1 MEERTA
7 DLRAEVE
14 ERRRAQESAARLSR
28 VDWLTGL
35 SNRRHFETLLRER
48 LQADL
53 PGVLGLLFVDLD
65 HFKGVN
71 DRYGH
76 LAGDELL
83 REAAVRLS
91 LLVPPDALVARFG
104 GDEFVV
110 MLTMATVCEVDALA
124 AQVVDAFAT
133 PLVVRQ
139 QAMQLTCS
147 VGAAVHP
154 DAAGGA
160 DNLMQRADTALL
172 DAKHAGRS
180 CWRRLDPAGWE
191 RATYSAHVMGEL
203 AGACDRGELSLAF
216 QPQWRLSDGRCDAIE
231 ALLRWRH
238 PTLGEISPSV
248 FIPLAEDGGTIQRIG
263 RWVLE
268 RACAAAV
275 LIESEGHPALSDDWA
290 ICVNVSARQLQHES
304 FSLDLRDVV
313 AGSGWQLDR
322 LELEVTESMQLSEN
336 DAVAASIAAVEA
348 IGARFA
354 IDDFGTGY
362 ASFGQLERLGA
373 SKLKLDRSLVQLLD
387 EPAPRPSLPK
397 AMIALGHSL
406 GMVVTAEGVET
417 QDQLQMLVTQGCD
430 SVQGFAVGRPVS
442 LALLAAELGRTEI
455 NGRSVST
462 R

>member
-1 MEERTA
+1 VEERTA

-203 AGACDRGELSLAF
+203 AGAGSWRVSLPAAVAAERRSLRCDRG
-216 QPQWRLSDGRCDAIE
+216 
-231 ALLRWRH
+231 
-238 PTLGEISPSV
+238 
-248 FIPLAEDGGTIQRIG
+248 
-263 RWVLE
+263 
-268 RACAAAV
+268 AAALAAPDARRDLAV
-275 LIESEGHPALSDDWA
+275 GVHPAGGGRRHDPTHRALGAGACLCGRRTDRVRRPPCA
-290 ICVNVSARQLQHES
+290 QRRLGHLRQRLGAAAATRELQPRPARCGRGIGLAARS
-304 FSLDLRDVV
+304 VGAGGDRVDAALRERR
-313 AGSGWQLDR
+313 G
-322 LELEVTESMQLSEN
+322 
-336 DAVAASIAAVEA
+336 AASIAAVEA

-354 IDDFGTGY
+354 IDDCGTGY

>member
-1 MEERTA
+1 M
-7 DLRAEVE
+7 
-14 ERRRAQESAARLSR
+14 
-28 VDWLTGL
+28 
-35 SNRRHFETLLRER
+35 
-48 LQADL
+48 
-53 PGVLGLLFVDLD
+53 
-65 HFKGVN
+65 
-71 DRYGH
+71 
-76 LAGDELL
+76 
-83 REAAVRLS
+83 
-91 LLVPPDALVARFG
+91 
-104 GDEFVV
+104 
-110 MLTMATVCEVDALA
+110 
-124 AQVVDAFAT
+124 
-133 PLVVRQ
+133 
-139 QAMQLTCS
+139 
-147 VGAAVHP
+147 HP
-154 DAAGGA
+154 AAAGGA